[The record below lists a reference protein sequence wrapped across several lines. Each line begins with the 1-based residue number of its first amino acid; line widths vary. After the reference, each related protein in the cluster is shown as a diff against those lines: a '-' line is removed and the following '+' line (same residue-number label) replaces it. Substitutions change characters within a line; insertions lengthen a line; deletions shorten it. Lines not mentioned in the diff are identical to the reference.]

1 MSRTPGVAVGPPQTA
16 TVVLV
21 GFSQHELDFL
31 QELFDCQYAHAETDC
46 TWVFQPRGS
55 VQTVLSTLKRDQV
68 PVILCNQD
76 SAPGVWKELLNR
88 FELLSQPPC
97 LIVTSRLADDYLWAE
112 ALNLGAYDVLAR
124 PFDRSEVVRTLCQ
137 ARLHWQYKSNGHP
150 AVMRT
155 VA

>member
-21 GFSQHELDFL
+21 GFPQQELDFL
-31 QELFDCQYAHAETDC
+31 QEVFDCREDYAEPDC
-46 TWVFQPRGS
+46 SWVFQPRGS
-55 VQTVLSTLKRDQV
+55 VQATLSTLKRDQV
-68 PVILCNQD
+68 PVLLCD
-76 SAPGVWKELLNR
+76 RDLAPELWKELLNR
-88 FELLSQPPC
+88 FEFLSQPPC

-124 PFDRSEVVRTLCQ
+124 PFDPREVVRTVCQ
-137 ARLHWQYKSNGHP
+137 ARLHWQHKTNGYP